1 MNQFTKS
8 IQKTHSSRKGGP
20 ITVHAPVPLILK
32 CDDLARSAGCSR
44 SALLRILVQ
53 ENLTRLV
60 ADLEERCSF
69 D

>member
-1 MNQFTKS
+1 MDQFTKS
-8 IQKTHSSRKGGP
+8 IQKTHSSRKGAP

-53 ENLTRLV
+53 ETLPGIV
-60 ADLEERCSF
+60 EDLEERCSF